1 MLHVCCLQ
9 LQESYLTFSH
19 SISSQ
24 LDSSPESSEAGADV
38 LLARSGETRLSSGSA
53 GGGDVHAPR

>member
-1 MLHVCCLQ
+1 MLRVCCLQ
-9 LQESYLTFSH
+9 LQESCLTYSHLSH

-38 LLARSGETRLSSGSA
+38 LLAQSGETRVSVVSA
-53 GGGDVHAPR
+53 GG

>member
-1 MLHVCCLQ
+1 MLRVCCLQ
-9 LQESYLTFSH
+9 LQESCLTYSH

-38 LLARSGETRLSSGSA
+38 LLARSGETR
-53 GGGDVHAPR
+53 GGETRGGVSVHSPR